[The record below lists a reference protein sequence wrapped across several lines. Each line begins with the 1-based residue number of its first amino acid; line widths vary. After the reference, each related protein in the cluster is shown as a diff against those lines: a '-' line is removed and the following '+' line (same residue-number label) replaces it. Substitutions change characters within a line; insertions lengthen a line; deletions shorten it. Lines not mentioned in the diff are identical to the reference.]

1 MSRFICYAS
10 VYALTFMDTGAFNF
24 GKMPSIDGCKEGQ
37 SQPASIF
44 FGDQG
49 SQHVQQEPVQGAEE
63 GKPGELDRVPL
74 QLVHC
79 SCHDHTWGQGLDP
92 LTGCPFATLMY
103 YNNNKNRQLLV
114 PNGI

>member
-1 MSRFICYAS
+1 
-10 VYALTFMDTGAFNF
+10 MDTGAFNF

-37 SQPASIF
+37 SKPASIF

-92 LTGCPFATLMY
+92 LTGCPFATLIY

>member
-1 MSRFICYAS
+1 MFYTGGTKHTKFNASNLSRSAKS
-10 VYALTFMDTGAFNF
+10 TWTLT
-24 GKMPSIDGCKEGQ
+24 DGDSGFEQ
-37 SQPASIF
+37 LQ
-44 FGDQG
+44 QG
-49 SQHVQQEPVQGAEE
+49 PVQGAEE
-63 GKPGELDRVPL
+63 GEPQELDRVPL

-92 LTGCPFATLMY
+92 LTGCPFATLIY